1 VKVSALMQ
9 DTQAFIDSVQGQLDN
24 GYIDISGLEY
34 GLRTAIF
41 SDASKILEAFLNQ
54 PKVSDSFTS
63 QGTFHEYRTRKVHGL
78 FGVFEL
84 QRGYYKAESGYY
96 SPLDQKLGLI
106 GKYTP
111 GFAKMICHAAGTIG
125 SFKEAEK
132 ALSLHAAAKVP
143 ASQIRAVAQGIGSA
157 IVEWSSTRNESRN
170 NKVPTMYVS
179 YDGTGVP
186 MRKEETQGRKG
197 KQPDGSSATRELKLG
212 CVFTSSC
219 FDKDDNPLRDAE
231 STTYVASFN
240 PAAEFTPIL
249 FNEAKLRGYNKARQ
263 KVVLGDGAKWIWN
276 QADLL
281 FPEALQILDNFHA
294 KEHLTKL
301 ARIIRSNEYRSRKLI
316 EKWSEWL
323 DDDRVL
329 DIVKDA
335 RKKICCKG
343 HRRNIG
349 EREIKY
355 LETNCKRMM
364 YGTFKKEGYFI
375 GSGVIEAGC
384 KTVVGKRTKQ
394 SGMFWQVKGA
404 QNILNIR
411 CAILGNTYDKYWEY
425 RNRTGMAS

>member
-1 VKVSALMQ
+1 MN
-9 DTQAFIDSVQGQLDN
+9 SVQKQLED
-24 GYIDISGLEY
+24 GHLDISELEY
-34 GLRTAIF
+34 GLRKALF

-54 PKVSDSFTS
+54 PKVMDSFTS
-63 QGTFHEYRTRKVHGL
+63 QGTFHEYRTRKVQGL

-84 QRGYYKAESGYY
+84 QRGYYKTKSGYY
-96 SPLDQKLGLI
+96 FPLDEKLGLI

-111 GFAKMICHAAGTIG
+111 GFSKMICHAAATIG

-132 ALSLHAAAKVP
+132 ALSLHTKADIP
-143 ASQIRAVAQGIGSA
+143 ASQIRAVAQGIGSD
-157 IVEWSSTRNESRN
+157 IIEWSSIRDESRN
-170 NKVPTMYVS
+170 REVPTMYVS

-212 CVFTSSC
+212 CVFTSSL
-219 FDKDDNPLRDAE
+219 FDRDGSPLRDAE

-240 PAAEFTPIL
+240 PASEFTPIL
-249 FNEAKLRGYNKARQ
+249 LNEAKLRGLEKARR

-276 QADLL
+276 QASMH
-281 FPEALQILDNFHA
+281 FPEAVQILDYFHA
-294 KEHLTKL
+294 KEHLREL
-301 ARIIRSNEYRSRKLI
+301 SRIVRPNEYRSRKLF
-316 EKWSEWL
+316 EKWSKWL
-323 DDDRVL
+323 DNNRVL

-364 YGTFKKEGYFI
+364 YGTFKEKGYFI

-411 CAILGNTYDKYWEY
+411 CAILGNTYDKFWEY
-425 RNRTGMAS
+425 RNQTVMARVAS